1 MTGIN
6 FNTTH
11 FCLSSR
17 RSFTFSCALP
27 KASDSSY
34 SNADTQKE
42 SILNDNK
49 NKAGIYCWTH
59 IESGKKYVGSS
70 VDLYR
75 RFTQYYNIK
84 YIIRTSK
91 SSYIC
96 RALLKYGYSRFSLD
110 ILEYCDT
117 SILIQREQYYIDLLK
132 PEYNILQVA
141 GSLLG
146 YKHTEESLQKMRE
159 KASNPSEE
167 TIAKLRE
174 KALGR
179 IYKTSEETKIK
190 LSKIMLGKTH
200 TEETKQKLRDIQSNR
215 TFFTCKR

>member
-1 MTGIN
+1 M
-6 FNTTH
+6 
-11 FCLSSR
+11 
-17 RSFTFSCALP
+17 
-27 KASDSSY
+27 
-34 SNADTQKE
+34 
-42 SILNDNK
+42 
-49 NKAGIYCWTH
+49 
-59 IESGKKYVGSS
+59 
-70 VDLYR
+70 DL
-75 RFTQYYNIK
+75 F
-84 YIIRTSK
+84 
-91 SSYIC
+91 
-96 RALLKYGYSRFSLD
+96 
-110 ILEYCDT
+110 
-117 SILIQREQYYIDLLK
+117 K

>member
-1 MTGIN
+1 MLI
-6 FNTTH
+6 H
-11 FCLSSR
+11 
-17 RSFTFSCALP
+17 
-27 KASDSSY
+27 K
-34 SNADTQKE
+34 
-42 SILNDNK
+42 
-49 NKAGIYCWTH
+49 
-59 IESGKKYVGSS
+59 
-70 VDLYR
+70 
-75 RFTQYYNIK
+75 
-84 YIIRTSK
+84 
-91 SSYIC
+91 
-96 RALLKYGYSRFSLD
+96 ALLKYGYSRFSLD

-190 LSKIMLGKTH
+190 LSKIMQGKTH

-215 TFFTCKR
+215 TFLPVKGNLLG